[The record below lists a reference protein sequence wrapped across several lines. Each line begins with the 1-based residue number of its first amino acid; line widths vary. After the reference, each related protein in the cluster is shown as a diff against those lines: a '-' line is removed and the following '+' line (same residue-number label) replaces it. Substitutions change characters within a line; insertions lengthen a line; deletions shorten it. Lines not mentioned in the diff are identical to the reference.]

1 MTQPQ
6 PHLDPVEPHLFVI
19 FGATG
24 NLTGRKLIPS
34 IFRVLTEYGVAAA
47 HNLLGVSRTEWSD
60 EDFRK
65 FTNESLHNAGY
76 DGALVEEWC
85 EQRVFYQPTPRGT
98 TDLEALKKR
107 IEQIEAELD
116 LPGNR
121 VFYLALPPGAFGP
134 TIKQLGEAGLGDGPG
149 WTRLVVEKPFG
160 HDLATAHELN
170 AQIHE
175 YFDERQVY
183 RIDHYLGKETVQNL
197 LAFRF
202 ANLLF
207 ESAWNR
213 DRVEAI
219 EITVAESLGT
229 EGRAGYYDN
238 SGVVR
243 DMVQN
248 HIAQLISLITME
260 APNAFEADAIRSEKV
275 DVLKAIEPI
284 SVERVVYGQY
294 AAGRVDGEAVP
305 GYLEDSDVADDST
318 TATFVAMRLAIGN
331 WRWQGVPVFVRTG
344 KRLPAKTTQIA
355 VVFQRPPVCLFH
367 GVRDN
372 CEAHQNV
379 VILTLQP
386 NEGFEVR
393 FDVKAPGS
401 PLHLESQPLHFDY
414 EEAFKVLPDAYQTL
428 ILDVM
433 EGDQTL
439 FVRSDEVETSWE
451 LFTPLLEADI
461 PVHPYAAGSW
471 GPDVVT
477 EQLEMPGEWV
487 MRE

>member
-1 MTQPQ
+1 V
-6 PHLDPVEPHLFVI
+6 DPVEPHLFVI

-24 NLTGRKLIPS
+24 DLTGRKLIPAM
-34 IFRVLTEYGVAAA
+34 FRVMTEDGVASA

-60 EDFRK
+60 HEFRQY
-65 FTNESLHNAGY
+65 TNDSLRTAGY
-76 DGALVEEWC
+76 DGSLVEDWC
-85 EQRVFYQPTPRGT
+85 RHQVFYHHTKPGA
-98 TDLEALKKR
+98 TDLDSLRER
-107 IEQIEAELD
+107 IETIEAELG

-121 VFYLALPPGAFGP
+121 VFYLALPPVAFAGV
-134 TIKQLGEAGLGDGPG
+134 IDQLGRAGLAGGPG

-160 HDLATAHELN
+160 HDQATAHQLN
-170 AQIHE
+170 DQIHAH
-175 YFDERQVY
+175 FDEHQVY

-219 EITVAESLGT
+219 EITVAEHLGT

-238 SGVVR
+238 AGVVR

-248 HIAQLISLITME
+248 HITQLISLISME
-260 APNAFEADAIRSEKV
+260 APNAFEADEIRGQKV
-275 DVLKAIEPI
+275 DLLESISPIKAED
-284 SVERVVYGQY
+284 VVYGQY
-294 AAGRVDGEAVP
+294 EAGSIDGKPVP
-305 GYLEDSDVADDST
+305 AYRDDPEVPEGST
-318 TATFVAMRLAIGN
+318 TATFVAMRLSIAN
-331 WRWQGVPVFVRTG
+331 WRWEGVPVFIRTG
-344 KRLPAKTTQIA
+344 KRMPRKTTQIA
-355 VVFQRPPVCLFH
+355 VVFRRPPVCIFH
-367 GVRDN
+367 GVRDE
-372 CEAHQNV
+372 CSLHRNV

-401 PLHLESQPLHFDY
+401 PLTLVAQPLRFDY
-414 EEAFKVLPDAYQTL
+414 DEAFTRLPDAYQTL

-439 FVRSDEVETSWE
+439 FVRSDEVENSWA
-451 LFTPLLEADI
+451 LYTPLLEMDI
-461 PVHPYAAGSW
+461 PVLPYPAGTW
-471 GPDVVT
+471 GPAEVDERLGLKT
-477 EQLEMPGEWV
+477 GWV
-487 MRE
+487 MRDD